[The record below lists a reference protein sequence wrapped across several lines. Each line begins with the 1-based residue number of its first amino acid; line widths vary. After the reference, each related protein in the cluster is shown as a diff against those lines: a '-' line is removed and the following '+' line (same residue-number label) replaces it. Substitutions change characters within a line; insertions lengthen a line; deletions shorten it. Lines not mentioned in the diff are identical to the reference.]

1 MREQISKWTTAGK
14 GLIRS
19 YLTQTIG
26 ASAVIISLTIPAV
39 LGSMG
44 IAIDSGQIY
53 LAKKRL
59 EHAIDAAAL
68 AAAGSSALSEEE
80 MIQRVYDFIEANYS
94 DDKLGEIE
102 DIIIRMTEDSL
113 SVSASV
119 YVDTIFLQFLGVNTA
134 EASSDT
140 KVVREVRGIE
150 VMMVLDVTGSMSSN
164 NNIASLR
171 TAATNFVDILYDRSN
186 EDDTI
191 KIGMVPYS
199 SAVNVGPYGL
209 GKNPDGSDYGDP
221 FVTAPSNDRYYS
233 NSSSIRFDQSRS
245 KQWHGCVL
253 ARDYPEDTKD
263 SDADGSWTWEM
274 YRSYFNDSTSYNTR
288 RNAEYYNDRYG
299 PNYQCNEAYVV
310 PLTSDASYLK
320 EEIRD
325 LEAYGFTYGNLG
337 MVWGYRMLSPN
348 FPFQEAAPFDDLIWQ
363 KVVVMMT
370 DGNNTMNSEYS
381 AYGGTRTHNVSVSD
395 LNERFEEVCT
405 EMKKKGI
412 QIYTVTFSGGVS
424 NSTKGYY
431 RRCASDA
438 TKYFDAPS
446 QNDLVNTFEQISKE
460 LSNLYIT
467 Q

>member
-1 MREQISKWTTAGK
+1 MIERLKTIKTKGK

-44 IAIDSGQIY
+44 MAIDAGQIY

-68 AAAGSSALSEEE
+68 AAAGSSSLSEDEV
-80 MIQRVYDFIEANYS
+80 IQRVHDFIKANYS
-94 DDKLGEIE
+94 DDELGDIE
-102 DIIIRMTEDSL
+102 DIIVKITEDSL

-119 YVDTIFLQFLGVNTA
+119 YVDTIFLSILGINTA

-140 KVVREVRGIE
+140 EVVREVRGLE

-164 NNIASLR
+164 NNIGALR
-171 TAATNFVDILYDRSN
+171 TAATSFVDILYDRSD
-186 EDDTI
+186 EDETI
-191 KIGMVPYS
+191 KVGMVPYS

-209 GKNPDGSDYGDP
+209 GQDPDGGDYGDP
-221 FVTAPSNDRYYS
+221 FVTAPDPDRYIDP
-233 NSSSIRFDQSRS
+233 SSDIEFDQSN
-245 KQWHGCVL
+245 KYQWHGCVL
-253 ARDYPEDTKD
+253 ARDYPEDTLD
-263 SDADGSWTWEM
+263 SEEDWTWEM
-274 YRSYFNDSTSYNTR
+274 YRSYFNDSKSRNTR
-288 RNAEYYNDRYG
+288 RYASYYNDQYG
-299 PNYQCNEAYVV
+299 ANYQCNKAYVV
-310 PLTSDASYLK
+310 PLTTDSDYLK
-320 EEIRD
+320 SRISQ
-325 LEAYGFTYGNLG
+325 LEAYGYTYGNLG

-348 FPFQEAAPFDDLIWQ
+348 FPFQEGSSFEDLIWQ

-370 DGNNTMNSEYS
+370 DGNNTMNSHYS

-395 LNERFEEVCT
+395 LNERFEETCT
-405 EMKKKGI
+405 EMKRQGI
-412 QIYTVTFSGGVS
+412 QIYTVTFTSGVS
-424 NSTKGYY
+424 DTTKGYY
-431 RRCASDA
+431 ERCASDP
-438 TKYFDAPS
+438 TRYYDAPS
-446 QNDLVNTFEQISKE
+446 QDDLVDTFEQISKE

>member
-1 MREQISKWTTAGK
+1 MREQISKWKTAGK

-68 AAAGSSALSEEE
+68 AAAGSSSLSEEE
-80 MIQRVYDFIEANYS
+80 ILQRVYDFIEANYS
-94 DDKLGEIE
+94 DDKLGEVQ
-102 DIIIRMTEDSL
+102 DILIRMTEDSL
-113 SVSASV
+113 SISASV
-119 YVDTIFLQFLGVNTA
+119 YVDTIFLHFLGVDSA
-134 EASSDT
+134 EASSET
-140 KVVREVRGIE
+140 EVVREVRGIE
-150 VMMVLDVTGSMSSN
+150 VMMVLDVTGSMSTN

-221 FVTAPSNDRYYS
+221 FVTVPDNDRYYS
-233 NSSSIRFDQSRS
+233 NSSSITFDQSRS
-245 KQWHGCVL
+245 KKWHGCVL
-253 ARDYPEDTKD
+253 ARDYPEDTED
-263 SDADGSWTWEM
+263 SQDDWTWEM
-274 YRSYFNDSTSYNTR
+274 YRAYFNDSNSRDNR
-288 RNAEYYNDRYG
+288 RNADYYNDRYG

-310 PLTSDASYLK
+310 PLTSDVDYLK

-325 LEAYGFTYGNLG
+325 LEAYGYTYGNLG
-337 MVWGYRMLSPN
+337 MVWGYRMLSPS
-348 FPFQEAAPFDDLIWQ
+348 FPFQEGAPFDDLIWQ

-370 DGNNTMNSEYS
+370 DGNNTMNTNYS

-395 LNERFEEVCT
+395 LNNRFEEVCT
-405 EMKKKGI
+405 EMKRQGI

-424 NSTKGYY
+424 GSTKGYY
-431 RRCASDA
+431 ERCASNP

-446 QNDLVNTFEQISKE
+446 QDDLVSTFEQISKE